1 MIRKIAKFIEEQQL
15 MPQAAR
21 VVVAISGGAD
31 SVALL
36 LILRKLGYSC
46 HAAHC
51 NFHLRGEESMRDE
64 KFVRELCNKLGTPL
78 HVADFA
84 TAEHAKQNG
93 ISIEMAARELRYKFF
108 DEIKKKTDS
117 RFIAVAH
124 HCDDNAETVL
134 LNLIRGTGIRGLHGI
149 RPKNGDIVRP
159 LLCISRKDIMLFLD
173 KEEAGYVTDSTNLTS
188 DFTRN
193 KIRLEIIPLMKQIN
207 PSIVESLS
215 ATAEKIA
222 QAEMIYNKGVA
233 EGIARVKNGNSINIK
248 QLKNETAAKTI
259 LHEILSPLGFNGSQV
274 ADICNSMDSESGRR
288 FKSNEWEVV
297 KDREEFIIQP
307 NKNNDKETACT
318 LPDEGTL
325 LLPDGSLTLTKEIFN
340 GRISKQPDIATLDAG
355 TLKQPLSIRRTRPG
369 DRFIPFGMRG
379 SKLVSDYLTDRKA
392 NIIKKERQRV
402 ITDAD
407 GNIVWLVGER
417 PAAPFCVSKSTKEIL
432 RMEWHDAKLKE
443 L

>member
-1 MIRKIAKFIEEQQL
+1 MIKKVAKFIEEQQL
-15 MPQAAR
+15 MPQKAR

-64 KFVRELCNKLGTPL
+64 RFVRELCRELGTPL
-78 HVADFA
+78 YVADFA
-84 TAEHAKQNG
+84 TAEHAKKNS
-93 ISIEMAARELRYKFF
+93 ISIEMAARELRYGFF

-149 RPKNGDIVRP
+149 RPKNGNIVRP
-159 LLCISRKDIMLFLD
+159 LLCISRKDILQFLD
-173 KEEAGYVTDSTNLTS
+173 NEKAEYVTDSTNLTS

-207 PSIVESLS
+207 PSIIESLS

-222 QAEMIYNKGVA
+222 QAEMIYGKGVA
-233 EGIARVKNGNSINIK
+233 ESIARVKTGNDIDIRL
-248 QLKNETAAKTI
+248 LKEETAARTI

-274 ADICNSMDSESGRR
+274 ADICNSMDSESGKR
-288 FKSNEWEVV
+288 FKSSEWEIV
-297 KDREEFIIQP
+297 KDRDRFIIRP
-307 NKNNDKETACT
+307 EIKNNEETAVT
-318 LPDEGTL
+318 LPESGAVIL
-325 LLPDGSLTLTKEIFN
+325 FDGSLTLAKEEFN
-340 GRISKQPDIATLDAG
+340 GNVSKSPDTATLDIE
-355 TLKQPLSIRRTRPG
+355 TLKMPLSIRKTRPG
-369 DRFIPFGMRG
+369 DRFTPFGMRG

-392 NIIKKERQRV
+392 DIIKKERQRV
-402 ITDAD
+402 ITDAE

-417 PAAPFCVSKSTKEIL
+417 PAAPFCVSKKTKNIL
-432 RMEWHDAKLKE
+432 RIEWREKN
-443 L
+443 